1 MSEPSIQDQNAH
13 DSSDDSPGGKVDLV
27 AVLYILGGIPAMA
40 AFFVILF
47 ALVRMFPGIPA

>member
-1 MSEPSIQDQNAH
+1 MSEPSTQDQTAH
-13 DSSDDSPGGKVDLV
+13 DHSDDAPGGKVDLV
-27 AVLYILGGIPAMA
+27 AVLYILGGIPAMT

>member
-1 MSEPSIQDQNAH
+1 MADQDPEDYQ
-13 DSSDDSPGGKVDLV
+13 PGGKVDKI

-47 ALVRMFPGIPA
+47 ALVRLFNGIPA